1 MTLTLRILR
10 YYQPFAGR
18 ILVALTLLLAATVL
32 NLLKPWPLKFVVDTI
47 LPSPSGGIHFPW
59 GDGVWTFPNALALTC
74 GALVLIHLLWGAVN
88 LAQTYTLIEVGL
100 QALLRVRTE
109 LYAYLQSLPLR
120 FHDAR
125 RSSDSSFRVAYDAQA
140 VQTYFNRGFATIL
153 GSLLTLFGTF
163 FVMWKMSP
171 LLALL
176 SLGVIPF
183 LMMAIVRYA
192 GRIRKETAA
201 LQAQESDVLARA
213 SEGLSSIRVVHAFGR
228 ESHEVDLFRSE
239 CRQALEANLRLS
251 MTNVASTLV
260 VGTFLAMGT
269 AALLW
274 AGAGEVMAGK
284 MTLGDLLV
292 FLAYLGMLYSPL
304 EQLSYTAWSM
314 EGAAAAAQR
323 VFEVLDTPDDVPD
336 PKNPVRL
343 PTGPGTIEFRG
354 VGFQYA
360 RGDKVLRELSFRVAP
375 GESVAVV
382 GGTGA
387 GKTTLLSLL
396 PRFYDPTEGS
406 IMIHGIDLRNVS
418 KKELRARQAL
428 VLQETVLL
436 NGTVQENIAYGRPGA
451 SFREIEKAAKEAQAD
466 EFISALPKGYQTP
479 VGERGVMLSGGQ
491 RQRIGIA
498 RAFLRD
504 APILLLDEPTSALD
518 PTTEGELLS
527 VLGKLM
533 SRPTTLLVTHR
544 LHAAHRAD
552 RILVL
557 EKGRLVEEGTGEEL
571 LQKKGAYWKLWQ
583 AMGALAPS

>member
-1 MTLTLRILR
+1 MNLTWRILR
-10 YYQPFAGR
+10 YFRPFAGR
-18 ILVALTLLLAATVL
+18 ILLALALLLVATVL

-47 LPSPSGGIHFPW
+47 LPAPQGGIHFPW
-59 GDGVWTFPNALALTC
+59 GQTTWSFPSALAITC
-74 GALVLIHLLWGAVN
+74 AALVGIHLLWGAVN
-88 LAQTYTLIEVGL
+88 LAQTYTLIGVGL

-120 FHDAR
+120 FHDGR

-140 VQTYFNRGFATIL
+140 VQTYFNRGFVTIL
-153 GSLLTLFGTF
+153 GSLLTLVGTF

-176 SLGVIPF
+176 SLAVVPF

-228 ESHEVDLFRSE
+228 ESHEIDLFRQE

-251 MTNVASTLV
+251 MTNVASTFV
-260 VGTFLAMGT
+260 VGTFLAVGM

-274 AGAGEVMAGK
+274 AGAGEVMAGR

-336 PKNPVRL
+336 PKAAVPL
-343 PTGPGTIEFRG
+343 PAGAGSIEFQG
-354 VGFQYA
+354 VGFRYA
-360 RGDKVLRELSFRVAP
+360 RGDEVLHNLSFRIQP

-396 PRFYDPTEGS
+396 PRFYDPTEGK
-406 IMIHGIDLRNVS
+406 ILIHGVDLRNLS
-418 KKELRARQAL
+418 KKELRGRQGL
-428 VLQETVLL
+428 VLQETVLM

-451 SFREIEKAAKEAQAD
+451 SFREIEKAAQEAQAD
-466 EFISALPKGYQTP
+466 QFILGLPQGYQTS

-518 PTTEGELLS
+518 ATTERELLD

-557 EKGRLVEEGTGEEL
+557 EKGRLVEQGKGEDL
-571 LQKKGAYWKLWQ
+571 LTQKGAYWRLWQ
-583 AMGALAPS
+583 AANG

>member
-1 MTLTLRILR
+1 MNLTWRILR
-10 YYQPFAGR
+10 YFYPFAGR
-18 ILVALTLLLAATVL
+18 ILLALALLLVATVL

-47 LPSPSGGIHFPW
+47 LPAPQGGIHFPW
-59 GDGVWTFPNALALTC
+59 GQTTWSFPSALAITC
-74 GALVLIHLLWGAVN
+74 AALVGIHLLWGAVN
-88 LAQTYTLIEVGL
+88 LAQTYTLIGVGL

-120 FHDAR
+120 FHDGR

-140 VQTYFNRGFATIL
+140 VQTYFNRGFVTIL
-153 GSLLTLFGTF
+153 GSLLTLVGTF

-176 SLGVIPF
+176 SLAVVPF

-228 ESHEVDLFRSE
+228 ESHEIDLFRQE

-251 MTNVASTLV
+251 MTNVASTFV
-260 VGTFLAMGT
+260 VGTFLAVGM

-274 AGAGEVMAGK
+274 AGAGEVMAGR

-336 PKNPVRL
+336 PKVAVPL
-343 PTGPGTIEFRG
+343 PAGAGSIEFQG
-354 VGFQYA
+354 VGFRYA
-360 RGDKVLRELSFRVAP
+360 RGDEVLHNLSFRIQP

-396 PRFYDPTEGS
+396 PRFYDPTEGK
-406 IMIHGIDLRNVS
+406 ILIHGVDLRNLS
-418 KKELRARQAL
+418 KKELRGRQGL
-428 VLQETVLL
+428 VLQETVLM

-451 SFREIEKAAKEAQAD
+451 SFREIEKAAQEAQAD
-466 EFISALPKGYQTP
+466 QFILGLPQGYQTS

-518 PTTEGELLS
+518 ATTERELLD

-557 EKGRLVEEGTGEEL
+557 EKGRLVEQGKGEEL
-571 LQKKGAYWKLWQ
+571 LTRKGAYWRLWQ
-583 AMGALAPS
+583 AANG

>member
-1 MTLTLRILR
+1 MNLTWRILR
-10 YYQPFAGR
+10 YFRPFAGR
-18 ILVALTLLLAATVL
+18 ILLALALLLVATVL

-47 LPSPSGGIHFPW
+47 LPAPQGGIHFPW
-59 GDGVWTFPNALALTC
+59 GQTTWSFPSALAITC
-74 GALVLIHLLWGAVN
+74 AALVGIHLLWGAVN
-88 LAQTYTLIEVGL
+88 LAQTYTLIGVGL

-120 FHDAR
+120 FHDGR

-140 VQTYFNRGFATIL
+140 VQTYFNRGFVTIL
-153 GSLLTLFGTF
+153 GSLLTLVGTF

-176 SLGVIPF
+176 SLAVVPF

-228 ESHEVDLFRSE
+228 ESHEIDLFRQE

-251 MTNVASTLV
+251 MTNVASTFV
-260 VGTFLAMGT
+260 VGTFLAVGM

-274 AGAGEVMAGK
+274 AGAGEVMAGR

-336 PKNPVRL
+336 PKEVVRL
-343 PTGPGTIEFRG
+343 PAGTGAIEFQG
-354 VGFQYA
+354 VGFRYA
-360 RGDKVLRELSFRVAP
+360 RGDEVLHNLSFRIQP

-396 PRFYDPTEGS
+396 PRFYDPTEGK
-406 IMIHGIDLRNVS
+406 ILIHGLDLRNLS
-418 KKELRARQAL
+418 KKELRGRQGL
-428 VLQETVLL
+428 VLQETVLM

-451 SFREIEKAAKEAQAD
+451 SFREIEKAAQEAQAD
-466 EFISALPKGYQTP
+466 QFILGLPQGYQTS

-518 PTTEGELLS
+518 ATTERELLD

-557 EKGRLVEEGTGEEL
+557 EKGRLVEQGKGEEL
-571 LQKKGAYWKLWQ
+571 LTQKGAYWRLWQ
-583 AMGALAPS
+583 AANG